1 MVPILEVQDLHVS
14 YSPSGGASQ
23 SALAGVSFQL
33 MPKEILGVLGESG
46 SGKSTIATS
55 LLKLIPSNGNISRA
69 SVFFEAKILLRP
81 PPTQLQPL
89 PPLPTSPPHP

>member
-14 YSPSGGASQ
+14 YSSSGSAPY

-46 SGKSTIATS
+46 SGKSTLATS
-55 LLKLIPSNGNISRA
+55 LLRLLPSNGSISRGSA
-69 SVFFEAKILLRP
+69 FFEGKFDETEMSTVFAAAG
-81 PPTQLQPL
+81 
-89 PPLPTSPPHP
+89 TSVSSAL